1 MFLNLCHCN
10 EYYILCWRAING
22 RSLLAWSLL
31 TSNAKNSWQCKITK
45 IFLHFSHLPDGRSY
59 PIFYHKSI
67 TVDDTEKLCYPKG
80 RTFIGGQSIAST
92 FLCSSAVCL
101 LIGWNVKFFFRI
113 FNFED
118 LQNWRIWCKKISKN
132 NFWK

>member
-1 MFLNLCHCN
+1 MGLFGALPRAN
-10 EYYILCWRAING
+10 ETEIAISNWCKCRFRFRVYTFFHENSDQYY
-22 RSLLAWSLL
+22 S
-31 TSNAKNSWQCKITK
+31 
-45 IFLHFSHLPDGRSY
+45 SHLPDGQSY

-101 LIGWNVKFFFRI
+101 LIG
-113 FNFED
+113 
-118 LQNWRIWCKKISKN
+118 
-132 NFWK
+132 

>member
-1 MFLNLCHCN
+1 MSIWHFLLIYFSTLCQLAAGRLFHHMCFIALMLFFVSISMKLDCDKLITRFFYIGN
-10 EYYILCWRAING
+10 RSYTSYLLVEYIVLQ
-22 RSLLAWSLL
+22 SS
-31 TSNAKNSWQCKITK
+31 
-45 IFLHFSHLPDGRSY
+45 SHLHDGRSY

-101 LIGWNVKFFFRI
+101 LIG
-113 FNFED
+113 
-118 LQNWRIWCKKISKN
+118 
-132 NFWK
+132 

>member
-1 MFLNLCHCN
+1 MNN
-10 EYYILCWRAING
+10 
-22 RSLLAWSLL
+22 SLLFRFQS
-31 TSNAKNSWQCKITK
+31 TTK
-45 IFLHFSHLPDGRSY
+45 ILQIEQKNAHLPDGRSY

-101 LIGWNVKFFFRI
+101 LIG
-113 FNFED
+113 
-118 LQNWRIWCKKISKN
+118 
-132 NFWK
+132 

>member
-1 MFLNLCHCN
+1 M
-10 EYYILCWRAING
+10 ESA
-22 RSLLAWSLL
+22 
-31 TSNAKNSWQCKITK
+31 NSIFET
-45 IFLHFSHLPDGRSY
+45 IFLVQIASMLENSDNGYFYTHLPDGRSY

-101 LIGWNVKFFFRI
+101 LIG
-113 FNFED
+113 
-118 LQNWRIWCKKISKN
+118 
-132 NFWK
+132 

>member
-1 MFLNLCHCN
+1 M
-10 EYYILCWRAING
+10 YILQKKIIYIINHG
-22 RSLLAWSLL
+22 
-31 TSNAKNSWQCKITK
+31 NCKLQRK
-45 IFLHFSHLPDGRSY
+45 VHYFIFLSYLKNKLVYIYQKNLLCTHLPDGRSY

>member
-1 MFLNLCHCN
+1 MFLKTE
-10 EYYILCWRAING
+10 EYGDENGHSRDSRTRA
-22 RSLLAWSLL
+22 
-31 TSNAKNSWQCKITK
+31 
-45 IFLHFSHLPDGRSY
+45 HLPDGRSY

-101 LIGWNVKFFFRI
+101 LIG
-113 FNFED
+113 
-118 LQNWRIWCKKISKN
+118 
-132 NFWK
+132 